1 MNRPSTGAT
10 IEQIKLPWL
19 LRAINWVSE
28 RKPLCRRSWVDLSE
42 AGLVSA
48 AERITGLSD
57 WGDEEF
63 RPQFRMLL
71 ETYKNDADLTLI
83 GRYLTRMMFLRALI
97 NRLRIQDTLKRH
109 PEIEALPLRRPIFI
123 IGLPRTGTTLL
134 HNLLAQDP
142 SARVP
147 RYWELLYPCPLVVGQ
162 PQAKDPRRRRIQ
174 LVNWMIR
181 QSLPA
186 LRRIHLSGALDPEEC
201 IILLQNQF
209 IDFLPLSLAGG
220 APYRHWLVHHDMIP
234 DYRYYRRQLQL
245 LLSRQL
251 GEPCVLKSPC
261 HLFWLDALLTVFPDA
276 GLVWTHRDPQKVI
289 PSMCS
294 LAAAYRKLGSNHV
307 ELSLIGERVVSML
320 RLAIS
325 RAMQVRERADPARF
339 VDVDYRALMTNPM
352 QIVHRIY
359 RCFDY
364 PYTAVMEQR
373 MKRWLDA
380 HPQYKHGVHHYSLN
394 TFGLNCAA
402 IDQQFAE
409 YTRRFNITPE

>member
-1 MNRPSTGAT
+1 MDRPSTGAT

-28 RKPLCRRSWVDLSE
+28 RKPLSRRSWVDLSE
-42 AGLVSA
+42 AGLLSA

-63 RPQFRMLL
+63 RPQFRLLL

-83 GRYLTRMMFLRALI
+83 GRYLARMMFLRALI

-109 PEIEALPLRRPIFI
+109 PEILARPLRRPIFI

-162 PQAKDPRRRRIQ
+162 PHAKDPRRRRIQ
-174 LVNWMIR
+174 VVNWMIR
-181 QSLPA
+181 QSVPA

-209 IDFLPLSLAGG
+209 IDFLPLGMAGG
-220 APYRHWLVHHDMIP
+220 AQYRDWLVNHDMTQ
-234 DYRYYRRQLQL
+234 DYRFYRCQLQL
-245 LLSRQL
+245 LLSREF
-251 GEPCVLKSPC
+251 GEPCILKSPC

-276 GLVWTHRDPQKVI
+276 SLVWTHRDPQKVI

-307 ELSLIGERVVSML
+307 ELTLIGRRVVSML
-320 RLAIS
+320 HLAIS
-325 RAMQVRERADPARF
+325 RAMAVRERANPAQF
-339 VDVDYRALMTNPM
+339 LDVDYSALMAHPIEAV
-352 QIVHRIY
+352 QRIY
-359 RCFDY
+359 RFFDY
-364 PYTAVMEQR
+364 PYTAAMQQG

-380 HPQYKHGVHHYSLN
+380 HPQYKHGVHHYSSD
-394 TFGLNCAA
+394 TFGLNRAA
-402 IDQQFAE
+402 IDQRFAE
-409 YTRRFNITPE
+409 YTGRFNVTPE

>member
-1 MNRPSTGAT
+1 MGRPSTDAT

-19 LRAINWVSE
+19 LRAVNWMAE
-28 RKPLCRRSWVDLSE
+28 RKPLGHRSWVDLSE
-42 AGLVSA
+42 AGLLNA
-48 AERITGLSD
+48 AERIAGLSD

-63 RPQFRMLL
+63 QPQFRLLL
-71 ETYKNDADLTLI
+71 ETYQNDADLTLI
-83 GRYLTRMMFLRALI
+83 GRLMIRQMFLRMLF

-109 PEIEALPLRRPIFI
+109 PDIRAIPIRRPIFI

-162 PQAKDPRRRRIQ
+162 PPAKDPRRRRIQ
-174 LVNWMIR
+174 IVNWMIR

-209 IDFLPLSLAGG
+209 IDFLPLGLQGG
-220 APYRHWLVHHDMIP
+220 AGYRHWLVNHDMIP

-245 LLSRQL
+245 LLSRQF
-251 GEPCVLKSPC
+251 GEPCILKSPC

-276 GLVWTHRDPQKVI
+276 SLVWTHRDPQKVI

-294 LAAAYRKLGSNHV
+294 LAAAYRKLGSNRV

-320 RLAIS
+320 RLALS
-325 RAMQVRERADPARF
+325 RAIEVRERANPSQF
-339 VDVDYRALMTNPM
+339 LDVDYHALMADPIGTV
-352 QIVHRIY
+352 QHIY
-359 RCFDY
+359 QFFDY
-364 PYTAVMEQR
+364 PYSAAMQR
-373 MKRWLDA
+373 GMKRWLDA
-380 HPQYKHGVHHYSLN
+380 HPQYKHGVHRYSPD
-394 TFGLNCAA
+394 TFGLSRAT
-402 IDQQFAE
+402 IDQQFGE
-409 YTRRFNITPE
+409 YSRRFDIKPE